1 MGWKPIDIAPRD
13 GRRIVVAYRSPTT
26 ESVFVSVS
34 RWNSPGGWEG
44 EAVDGEVEFVAG
56 QTPFAWT
63 ELPDNEL

>member
-34 RWNSPGGWEG
+34 RWNTPGGWEG
-44 EAVDGEVEFVAG
+44 EAVDGEVEVVAG

-63 ELPDNEL
+63 ELPDES